1 MAWMVLMLVLYS
13 RKIKQWF
20 WRKVYMFEYRK
31 VDVDVCCCGS
41 SDCGGDYTHSYVNAK
56 QHAIETSVSKHI

>member
-1 MAWMVLMLVLYS
+1 M

-20 WRKVYMFEYRK
+20 WGRVYMFEYRK
-31 VDVDVCCCGS
+31 VDEDVCCCGS

-56 QHAIETSVSKHI
+56 QHAIETAVSKHI

>member
-31 VDVDVCCCGS
+31 VDEDVCCCGS

-56 QHAIETSVSKHI
+56 QYAIETAVSKHI